1 MWDCTLLIGAKRK
14 NTQVFVFEPLFFN
27 LEFLAKNIIV
37 NRLQG
42 QIRIFPPA
50 LSNENSFNVLN

>member
-1 MWDCTLLIGAKRK
+1 MWGCTLLIGAKRK
-14 NTQVFVFEPLFFN
+14 NTQVFVFEPLFF

-50 LSNENSFNVLN
+50 LSNENSFNFLN